1 MIYTMKNTFK
11 YIAFGIALLTSSFA
25 LNAQIGTYHEEGGMK
40 TSKKVT
46 GPEGGYY
53 TIELESFAT
62 GETTVTESST
72 PVDIVLVLDVSGS
85 MDDPMAGYSARDR
98 QGYTYSNYGNNT
110 YYYKHTDGNY
120 YAVER
125 WRSNNGYGNRFLR
138 FNVNGTYWYL
148 SGTDT
153 AATTTQPTGTT
164 TGGAT
169 IWTGVL
175 YEHPTKMAALKEAV
189 GVFIDEVTKNATED
203 SQGRP
208 RSVDNRISI
217 VKFAGLGNNNP
228 GYYNGEDQYEP
239 SGNGNHRNNNGYN
252 YTEVVTGLTSVLN
265 GGGTTLKTTVNGLIE
280 GGATAANGGMQ
291 LAVNIISRIPSSRE
305 SNKVVVM
312 FTDGSP
318 TYQDGFQNA
327 VARGAVSNA
336 RTLKTTYDATV
347 YTIGVFDNET
357 TQIRNY
363 MSYTSSNYP
372 NAQGPTDDGQYTPG
386 TGSDQGYYQNASDAD
401 LNEIFKSIAHVS
413 GAADATAGA
422 STQVRD
428 VVSNSFIMPEGE
440 AAQVTIK
447 VADITSDGKGWSTPV
462 TAEGVSYEI
471 TTVTTSTGEEH
482 KQLMVTG
489 FDYTKAD
496 VVDPDTE
503 FTITPGNWVGER
515 YSDATTKYWAGKKL
529 IISFKIQANGEA
541 TGGDGA
547 NTNHP
552 DSGIYVQQFNED
564 GTPVIVDGKP
574 VYSRVN
580 QYDIPHTNLPLLI
593 KITKDGLLRGESA
606 TFQIMRIRPKVDAEG
621 NYVTNAI
628 GKPEPDTHE
637 FDPTPKKPGD
647 PELDPDDPMDYLEGT
662 GWEDWSKVILTNKGA
677 DKAKVEKDLYGLDPG
692 WVYIVIEDDWGWT
705 YSLTGSASSMT
716 TANTEINPFNFHN
729 EPRTV
734 NLEGNPIVKHAEAVT
749 INHFETL
756 EGEGAREEHYKSSK
770 TR

>member
-1 MIYTMKNTFK
+1 MRIIFK
-11 YIAFGIALLTSSFA
+11 YIAFGIALLASSLV
-25 LNAQIGTYHEEGGMK
+25 LNAQTGTYHREGGMA

-85 MDDPMAGYSARDR
+85 MDEAMAEVSYTARNSVGYS
-98 QGYTYSNYGNNT
+98 YNSYGNNT
-110 YYYKHTDGNY
+110 YYYLHTDGKY
-120 YAVER
+120 YEVER
-125 WRSNNGYGNRFLR
+125 ERPYEWVGFDYSRRYRLYYEVGNT
-138 FNVNGTYWYL
+138 TYYL
-148 SGTDT
+148 SGTGV
-153 AATTTQPTGTT
+153 TTTAPTNV
-164 TGGAT
+164 TGQYST

-175 YEHPTKMAALKEAV
+175 YERSNPTKMEALKEAV
-189 GVFIDEVTKNATED
+189 GVFIDEVTKNASED
-203 SQGRP
+203 SQGNP

-217 VKFAGLGNNNP
+217 VKFAGIGNNDP
-228 GYYNGEDQYEP
+228 GYYTDATQYQP
-239 SGNGNHRNNNGYN
+239 SGNGNHRTNGYN

-265 GGGTTLKTTVNGLIE
+265 GGGTSLKTTVNSLNA

-291 LAVNIISRIPSSRE
+291 LAVNIISNIPSSRE

-312 FTDGSP
+312 FTDGQP
-318 TYQDGFQNA
+318 TYRSNFSNT
-327 VARGAVSNA
+327 VANGAVSNA
-336 RTLKTTYDATV
+336 YTLKNTYEATV

-357 TQIRNY
+357 TQIKDY
-363 MSYTSSNYP
+363 MTYTSSNYP
-372 NAQGPTDDGQYTPG
+372 QAQGPDDEGDYTPG
-386 TGSDQGYYQNASDAD
+386 IGSDKGYYQNASNAD
-401 LNEIFKSIAHVS
+401 LNEIFKSIAHAS

-440 AAQVTIK
+440 AAQITIK
-447 VADITSDGKGWSTPV
+447 VADINSDGSWGTPQ

-471 TTVTTSTGEEH
+471 TTVTSSTGEQH

-496 VVDPDTE
+496 IVDPDTE

-529 IISFKIQANGEA
+529 IISFKVKANEEA
-541 TGGDGA
+541 TGGDGT

-552 DSGIYVQQFNED
+552 DSGIYVQRFNDD

-574 VYSRVN
+574 VYERVN
-580 QYDIPHTNLPLLI
+580 QYDVPHTDLPLLI
-593 KITKDGLLRGESA
+593 KITKNGLRTGESA
-606 TFQIMRIRPKVDAEG
+606 TFQIMRIRPQMDANG

-628 GKPEPDTHE
+628 GKPEPATHE
-637 FDPTPKKPGD
+637 FDDHGG
-647 PELDPDDPMDYLEGT
+647 ELDPDHPMDYLEGT

-677 DKAKVEKDLYGLDPG
+677 DGADIEKDIYGLDPG
-692 WVYIVIEDDWGWT
+692 WVYIVVEDDWGWT
-705 YSLTGSASSMT
+705 YTLTGSASSMT
-716 TANTEINPFNFHN
+716 TSNTEINPFNFHN

-770 TR
+770 QNFNNQ